1 MEFNESA
8 WIKLVF
14 LLADTQAWLDELS
27 SGALHQPP
35 LENKHKLHRKT
46 YHLGIAAMAHILEWH
61 YYKIPRHPGTGK
73 FHIPVTHIL
82 DHIREAG
89 NLSPARVPGCL
100 NFQRVITT
108 SEPVGFDRNGEPA
121 YHVTVISGADGE
133 IITAFPGTVSTNAAL
148 STL

>member
-27 SGALHQPP
+27 SGALQQPP

-73 FHIPVTHIL
+73 FHIPVTISWIISVRLAIFHR
-82 DHIREAG
+82 HG
-89 NLSPARVPGCL
+89 YPAV
-100 NFQRVITT
+100 
-108 SEPVGFDRNGEPA
+108 
-121 YHVTVISGADGE
+121 
-133 IITAFPGTVSTNAAL
+133 
-148 STL
+148 

>member
-1 MEFNESA
+1 VA
-8 WIKLVF
+8 
-14 LLADTQAWLDELS
+14 LLQNTKAS
-27 SGALHQPP
+27 
-35 LENKHKLHRKT
+35 
-46 YHLGIAAMAHILEWH
+46 WH
-61 YYKIPRHPGTGK
+61 GKISYTGY
-73 FHIPVTHIL
+73 HIL